1 MLSQLANYI
10 VVCLIDIFL
19 LVVANVSL
27 ELANYTVGE
36 GDGYV
41 TVCASLEGVLERIII
56 VNMTTTED
64 SALGESLYNYSPYI
78 DHATC
83 SSYTCVNKL
92 DTFFCHNIAI
102 YL

>member
-10 VVCLIDIFL
+10 VVFFL

-64 SALGESLYNYSPYI
+64 SALGESL
-78 DHATC
+78 
-83 SSYTCVNKL
+83 
-92 DTFFCHNIAI
+92 
-102 YL
+102 